1 MSSSNFNEA
10 YGTGFQQGDLVYVPG
25 PSQFFPGGQEP
36 LGTKFDNIQNNLEIK
51 VGDEIRFVNNET
63 YAYSIIEVT
72 NPAENIVTDVHGQQ
86 VGQVKI
92 KIDGEVPTSI
102 NKDFFLVR
110 RPVVNANTV
119 FIDGDFPYA
128 NLITVDNSSS
138 GEVITS
144 GILYPDF
151 PTEFISVSASKIVTD
166 LISQGVIEP

>member
-110 RPVVNANTV
+110 RPVPNANSV
-119 FIDGDFPYA
+119 YVANNFPQA
-128 NLITVDNSSS
+128 NLILPSQPS
-138 GEVITS
+138 GSTI
-144 GILYPDF
+144 
-151 PTEFISVSASKIVTD
+151 
-166 LISQGVIEP
+166 